1 MKRKLFIIINLLF
14 ILCFT
19 GCTYGSEFTV
29 GSVESNTLT
38 SMSMEYLK
46 FSGNKNTKIK
56 LEEAETCEIY
66 VNIVSE
72 DGKLDLFIT
81 DENGEHSYEG
91 HNIPTSEFTV
101 TLSKAGQYK
110 IRVEAKD
117 HKGSYKINWD
127 IKK

>member
-46 FSGNKNTKIK
+46 FSGNKNTTTKRIRGVVTRCVVLK
-56 LEEAETCEIY
+56 LQEETPI
-66 VNIVSE
+66 E
-72 DGKLDLFIT
+72 DVDL
-81 DENGEHSYEG
+81 
-91 HNIPTSEFTV
+91 
-101 TLSKAGQYK
+101 L
-110 IRVEAKD
+110 
-117 HKGSYKINWD
+117 
-127 IKK
+127 